1 MGGLAQILSE
11 SGHEVSG
18 SDIKFYPPMSEFLEA
33 TGIKT
38 FQGYEKN
45 KLPDADLYVIG
56 NALSRGNMF
65 VDQILERKEMAR
77 TNRRKDASEVV
88 KPNRG
93 VKKNQRKTRRNNTR
107 NSIKKLDYNDPNLLD
122 ELEEDLYNER

>member
-1 MGGLAQILSE
+1 
-11 SGHEVSG
+11 
-18 SDIKFYPPMSEFLEA
+18 
-33 TGIKT
+33 
-38 FQGYEKN
+38 
-45 KLPDADLYVIG
+45 
-56 NALSRGNMF
+56 
-65 VDQILERKEMAR
+65 MAR

-107 NSIKKLDYNDPNLLD
+107 NSIKKLDYNDPNLLE

>member
-1 MGGLAQILSE
+1 
-11 SGHEVSG
+11 
-18 SDIKFYPPMSEFLEA
+18 
-33 TGIKT
+33 
-38 FQGYEKN
+38 
-45 KLPDADLYVIG
+45 
-56 NALSRGNMF
+56 
-65 VDQILERKEMAR
+65 MAR

-122 ELEEDLYNER
+122 ELEEDL